1 MGSLN
6 SDGTRISQSRE
17 MVRNIGRAHTVSA
30 DRTET
35 ETNLD
40 QAPEAA
46 SDELGTNADLTTSQ
60 YSAVAV
66 SEVVKISTP
75 VGDDLVAREYEQTVE
90 TPVHQN
96 PPWVGLGGGGSQD
109 LESVLAEGNTG
120 SGIVLS
126 EALILGSADTNGVR
140 LEVNA
145 GSLYIKDGDD
155 SGYPSLGAG
164 AVFDPNGGKFSLNS
178 NGQMSFAS
186 DSSFVW
192 SSTSLYSGSK
202 DTGLKRAASGI
213 VQVTDGASGSGT
225 LFAKDVIIGAQDTNG
240 AKLKLNAGVL
250 EIKEGDDSGY
260 IVVRSSYVDS
270 FSSSANSVQ
279 ARLSSST
286 TTNDGGLRLAAAR
299 SVLWTSTTDASSA
312 STTAGIKRYSDAIL
326 ETTDGSTGLGAMRAR
341 RHVEVVTMASGEAI
355 TLAAASGQVIIVKG
369 SNTREVNLPS
379 GASLGL
385 IYDIKDGDG
394 TASSG
399 NITVDGNGATIDG
412 EASFALDVNYASY
425 TFVYNGTE
433 WNLI

>member
-17 MVRNIGRAHTVSA
+17 MVRNIGRANTVSA

-60 YSAVAV
+60 YSAVAI
-66 SEVVKISTP
+66 SEAIKVSTP
-75 VGDDLVAREYEQTVE
+75 VGDDLISREYEQVIE
-90 TPVHQN
+90 SPVHQN
-96 PPWVGLGGGGSQD
+96 PPWVGLDGASD
-109 LESVLAEGNTG
+109 LESVLAQGNTG
-120 SGIVLS
+120 SGIVLT
-126 EALILGSADTNGVR
+126 EALILGSADTDGVR
-140 LEVNA
+140 LEINSGHIDFKEGNDSTYLTGAIRTGRLLTVDIIGGTGRIDVNGNGNA
-145 GSLYIKDGDD
+145 LDMGSAIELK
-155 SGYPSLGAG
+155 
-164 AVFDPNGGKFSLNS
+164 
-178 NGQMSFAS
+178 
-186 DSSFVW
+186 W
-192 SSTSLYSGSK
+192 SSSTNSVNSK
-202 DTGLKRAASGI
+202 DTGLKRSAAGI
-213 VQVTDGASGSGT
+213 VQV
-225 LFAKDVIIGAQDTNG
+225 
-240 AKLKLNAGVL
+240 
-250 EIKEGDDSGY
+250 
-260 IVVRSSYVDS
+260 
-270 FSSSANSVQ
+270 
-279 ARLSSST
+279 
-286 TTNDGGLRLAAAR
+286 
-299 SVLWTSTTDASSA
+299 
-312 STTAGIKRYSDAIL
+312 
-326 ETTDGSTGLGAMRAR
+326 TDGSTGLGAMRAR